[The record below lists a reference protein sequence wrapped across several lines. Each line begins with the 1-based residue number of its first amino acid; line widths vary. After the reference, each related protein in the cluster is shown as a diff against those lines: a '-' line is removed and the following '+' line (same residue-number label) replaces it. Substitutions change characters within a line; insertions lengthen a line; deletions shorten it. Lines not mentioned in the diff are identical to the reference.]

1 MLPTLKRI
9 KRQMIN
15 EKRLGR
21 YLAYASGEILLV
33 VVGILIAI
41 QINSWN
47 QTRIENDELEG
58 YLRSIAENMRADL
71 DKLDNQRQQQER
83 IFASVKRMTQAIDSK
98 DNYDGEDFALFARA
112 MRLTWSRQPFS
123 IDTSGYESLK
133 NSGYL
138 SKLLGNDM
146 EKLLYNYYDESN
158 QINESGIYDQ
168 NDFLSKLIFGF
179 STIDWGIGVSQLY
192 STQPVTDQQTIDA
205 LQPHYKNMFSHP
217 VTTSILSFQSSVTPN
232 VLFNWYR
239 QSVMASYFIEMVE
252 SGDRNFTDEMRLA
265 IDALNIDVS
274 DIGDPDVYVDG
285 ALAPFFDIGVAS
297 SGGVNN
303 WLSANDGQLNIDYP
317 AGQSWGSVFLFVST
331 TDLKE
336 KHTKDYSTYRKI
348 VLELKGAEGN
358 EGLEFGL
365 KDSADPD
372 DGSEQTVLLTLDSEW
387 QQYEF
392 NLSDF
397 STADLSDLYIV
408 GLFTFK
414 GGEPVSISVRN
425 IQFAD

>member
-1 MLPTLKRI
+1 
-9 KRQMIN
+9 MIN

>member
-1 MLPTLKRI
+1 
-9 KRQMIN
+9 MIN

-98 DNYDGEDFALFARA
+98 DNYDGEDFALFGRA

-158 QINESGIYDQ
+158 QINDSGIYDQ

-179 STIDWGIGVSQLY
+179 ATIDWEIGVSQLY
-192 STQPVTDQQTIDA
+192 STQPVTDQQTIDD

-217 VTTSILSFQSSVTPN
+217 VTTSILTFQSSVTPS

-265 IDALNIDVS
+265 IDALNVDVS

-303 WLSANDGQLNIDYP
+303 WLSADDGQLNIDYP

-392 NLSDF
+392 DLSDF